1 MFARIDAIVFL
12 GILLKST
19 LGRVILLFNLVLLCT
34 ISIVAQPTT
43 KTNDTSKNAL
53 SSPTISSLRTT
64 RLAFIGVNGYV
75 LPEKEVSSII
85 ASSKDSLIIGSTVQ
99 SQQQESELPLFKI
112 TLKNATDSTE
122 ITNTYQGS
130 TVLYTGLAEGNY
142 TMIIQGFVP
151 SQWQSEPTIVQF
163 IIDNKRA
170 KEYKGSKPTPIDTLA
185 DTSKLAIEKYEKAKE
200 ESTKVLIYLI
210 IGSVILTSVAVLIFF
225 YFHTYRH
232 KNSSKS
238 SKAKFSLSSLLS
250 WLSIFSF
257 SKKQK
262 VSNPIVTPVLTQI
275 SSQNNR
281 SNEIAKILQAKVTML
296 ENEISLLSKKTN
308 ELSKRNNDMH
318 RTLDKFEDNDRML
331 VELQSQKESLTSLYH
346 GDEIWIPSD
355 EEVSFMMD
363 VLEGYDLNAMTQKSI
378 ASEIKDVAN
387 SISAISKDITK
398 VLMLESNEINLELS
412 QNDIQKIIQK
422 VHKKYHKDCKEK
434 EISLTFSALTT
445 IPKFAFDPIRITEAY
460 DSLLENAI
468 SFTYPKTAVSVSAFI
483 ENKNVIVEIQD
494 QGPGITKEDLY
505 AAFTKGAEKIN
516 SSSQKKEV
524 KGFSLWVVKK
534 MIDAHKGKIWVK
546 SRIGKGATFSFSL
559 PLE

>member
-1 MFARIDAIVFL
+1 MLLLPIGFPLKNAISQVFL
-12 GILLKST
+12 LFCTFLLSGNVIFSQNLST
-19 LGRVILLFNLVLLCT
+19 IKENKEDSLTLT
-34 ISIVAQPTT
+34 
-43 KTNDTSKNAL
+43 
-53 SSPTISSLRTT
+53 TISSQRITK
-64 RLAFIGVNGYV
+64 LAFIAINGFV
-75 LPEKEVSSII
+75 LPESEITSII
-85 ASSKDSLIIGSTVQ
+85 ASSNDSLIIGSTVQ
-99 SQQQESELPLFKI
+99 SQLQENELPLFKI
-112 TLKNATDSTE
+112 TLKNSTDSTE

-130 TVLYTGLAEGNY
+130 TVLYTGLAEGTY
-142 TMIIQGFVP
+142 RMIIQGFVP
-151 SQWQSEPTIVQF
+151 SQWQSEPVIVQF
-163 IIDNKRA
+163 TIDNKRA
-170 KEYKGSKPTPIDTLA
+170 KEYKGSKPTPIDTLS
-185 DTSKLAIEKYEKAKE
+185 DTSKLAIDKYEKAKE

-210 IGSVILTSVAVLIFF
+210 IGSVILTSLAVLFFF
-225 YFHTYRH
+225 YFHTFRH
-232 KNSSKS
+232 KNSTKS
-238 SKAKFSLSSLLS
+238 SKTKFSLRSVFS

-262 VSNPIVTPVLTQI
+262 VTKAVATPVIKQI
-275 SSQNNR
+275 TAQNNR
-281 SNEIAKILQAKVTML
+281 SNELAKILQAKVTML

-318 RTLDKFEDNDRML
+318 MTLDKFEDNDRML

-398 VLMLESNEINLELS
+398 VLMLESDEINLEPS

-434 EISLTFSALTT
+434 EIALTFSALTN

-468 SFTYPKTAVSVSAFI
+468 SYTYPKTAVSVSAFI

-505 AAFTKGAEKIN
+505 AAFTKGAEKLN
-516 SSSQKKEV
+516 SSSQQKEV
-524 KGFSLWVVKK
+524 KGFSLWIVKK

>member
-1 MFARIDAIVFL
+1 MSGNVIFSQNL
-12 GILLKST
+12 ST
-19 LGRVILLFNLVLLCT
+19 IKENKEDSLTLT
-34 ISIVAQPTT
+34 
-43 KTNDTSKNAL
+43 
-53 SSPTISSLRTT
+53 TISSQRITK
-64 RLAFIGVNGYV
+64 LAFIAINGFV
-75 LPEKEVSSII
+75 LPESEITSII
-85 ASSKDSLIIGSTVQ
+85 ASSNDSLIIGSTVQ
-99 SQQQESELPLFKI
+99 SQLQENELPLFKI
-112 TLKNATDSTE
+112 TLKNSTDSTE

-130 TVLYTGLAEGNY
+130 TVLYTGLAEGTY
-142 TMIIQGFVP
+142 RMIIQGFVP
-151 SQWQSEPTIVQF
+151 SQWQSEPVIVQF
-163 IIDNKRA
+163 TIDNKRA
-170 KEYKGSKPTPIDTLA
+170 KEYKGSKPTPIDTLS
-185 DTSKLAIEKYEKAKE
+185 DTSKLAIDKYEKAKE

-210 IGSVILTSVAVLIFF
+210 IGSVILTSLAVLFFF
-225 YFHTYRH
+225 YFHTFRH
-232 KNSSKS
+232 KNSTKS
-238 SKAKFSLSSLLS
+238 SKTKFSLRSVFS

-262 VSNPIVTPVLTQI
+262 VTKAVATPVIKQI
-275 SSQNNR
+275 TAQNNR
-281 SNEIAKILQAKVTML
+281 SNELAKILQAKVTML

-318 RTLDKFEDNDRML
+318 MTLDKFEDNDRML

-398 VLMLESNEINLELS
+398 VLMLESDEINLEPS

-434 EISLTFSALTT
+434 EIALTFSALTN

-468 SFTYPKTAVSVSAFI
+468 SYTYPKTAVSVSAFI

-505 AAFTKGAEKIN
+505 AAFTKGAEKLN
-516 SSSQKKEV
+516 SSSQQKEV
-524 KGFSLWVVKK
+524 KGFSLWIVKK

>member
-1 MFARIDAIVFL
+1 MKNAIIRVFL
-12 GILLKST
+12 
-19 LGRVILLFNLVLLCT
+19 LFSIVLLNSNGAFSQ
-34 ISIVAQPTT
+34 SIQ
-43 KTNDTSKNAL
+43 TSKVTTTD
-53 SSPTISSLRTT
+53 STVVSTISSQRTT
-64 RLAFIGVNGYV
+64 RLAFIGINGYV
-75 LPEKEVSSII
+75 LPESEVSSII
-85 ASSKDSLIIGSTVQ
+85 ASTTDSLIIGSTVQ
-99 SQQQESELPLFKI
+99 SQQQENELPLFKI
-112 TLKNATDSTE
+112 TLKNSSDSTE

-130 TVLYTGLAEGNY
+130 TVLYTGLAQGMY

-151 SQWQSEPTIVQF
+151 SQWQSEPVIVQF
-163 IIDNKRA
+163 TIDNKRA
-170 KEYKGSKPTPIDTLA
+170 KEYKGSKPTAIDTLS
-185 DTSKLAIEKYEKAKE
+185 DTSKLAIDKYEKAKE
-200 ESTKVLIYLI
+200 ESTKLLIYLI
-210 IGSVILTSVAVLIFF
+210 VASIILTSIAILVFF
-225 YFHTYRH
+225 YFHTLRH
-232 KNSSKS
+232 KKTKNALASK
-238 SKAKFSLSSLLS
+238 
-250 WLSIFSF
+250 FSF
-257 SKKQK
+257 SSIVSWFSFLKFSKKK
-262 VSNPIVTPVLTQI
+262 RTKNTIPTP
-275 SSQNNR
+275 SQVQTAQQNTR

-308 ELSKRNNDMH
+308 ELSKRNIDMLS
-318 RTLDKFEDNDRML
+318 TLDKFEDNDKML
-331 VELQSQKESLTSLYH
+331 GELQSQKESLTSMYH

-363 VLEGYDLNAMTQKSI
+363 VLEGYDLNAITQKSI
-378 ASEIKDVAN
+378 ALEIKDVAN
-387 SISAISKDITK
+387 SIAAISKDITK
-398 VLMLESNEINLELS
+398 VLMLESNEIRLEIS

-422 VHKKYHKDCKEK
+422 VHKKHQLHCKEK

-445 IPKFAFDPIRITEAY
+445 IPKFGFDPIKITEAY

-505 AAFTKGAEKIN
+505 SAFTKGAEKIN
-516 SSSQKKEV
+516 ASTHQKEV

>member
-1 MFARIDAIVFL
+1 MKNAVSHVL
-12 GILLKST
+12 
-19 LGRVILLFNLVLLCT
+19 LLFCTFLL
-34 ISIVAQPTT
+34 SGNVVVSQNEST
-43 KTNDTSKNAL
+43 KKENKEDSLTVT
-53 SSPTISSLRTT
+53 TISSQRIT
-64 RLAFIGVNGYV
+64 RLAFIGINGYV
-75 LPEKEVSSII
+75 LPESEIASII
-85 ASSKDSLIIGSTVQ
+85 ASSNDSLIIGSTVQ
-99 SQQQESELPLFKI
+99 SQLQENELPLFKI
-112 TLKNATDSTE
+112 TLKNSTDSTE

-130 TVLYTGLAEGNY
+130 TVLYTGLAEGTY
-142 TMIIQGFVP
+142 RMIIQGFVP
-151 SQWQSEPTIVQF
+151 SQWQSEPVIVQF
-163 IIDNKRA
+163 TIDNKIA
-170 KEYKGSKPTPIDTLA
+170 KEYKGSKPTPIDTLS
-185 DTSKLAIEKYEKAKE
+185 DTSKLAIDTYEKAKE

-210 IGSVILTSVAVLIFF
+210 IGSVILTSLGVLIFL
-225 YFHTYRH
+225 YFHTFRH
-232 KNSSKS
+232 KNPTKS
-238 SKAKFSLSSLLS
+238 SKAKFSLSNLFS
-250 WLSIFSF
+250 WLSIFKF

-262 VSNPIVTPVLTQI
+262 VTKAVATPVITQI
-275 SSQNNR
+275 TAQNNR
-281 SNEIAKILQAKVTML
+281 SNELAKILQAKVTML
-296 ENEISLLSKKTN
+296 ENEISLLSRKTN

-318 RTLDKFEDNDRML
+318 TTLDKFEDNNKML

-346 GDEIWIPSD
+346 GEEIWIPSD

-398 VLMLESNEINLELS
+398 VLMLESDEINLEPS

-422 VHKKYHKDCKEK
+422 VHKKHQKHCKEK
-434 EISLTFSALTT
+434 EIALTFSALTN

-468 SFTYPKTAVSVSAFI
+468 SYTYPKTAVSVSAFI

-505 AAFTKGAEKIN
+505 AAFTKGAEKMN
-516 SSSQKKEV
+516 SSSQQKEV